1 LNAARQVSRR
11 LRRTTFTPVLAAAF
25 LGVLGLVFGESEP
38 FYRTR
43 TGEKYHRASCSALSA
58 SKIPVSAAEIVR
70 LGLAPCGIC
79 APPDLRAG
87 APAAS
92 DGLYHVERAALA
104 RYQDA
109 DVSRML
115 IAKVTRHVDG
125 DTVRLEFDSPPPRIQ
140 KSETVRLIGVDT
152 PETVHPRRGLE
163 FFGKEASDFTKK
175 ALLGK
180 TVYAAFDWDLRDK
193 YGRLLVYLYTAPGI
207 CHNAELIKQGYA
219 HAYTRF
225 PFQFLEEFRLL
236 EEAARK
242 ARRGFW
248 ARYG

>member
-1 LNAARQVSRR
+1 VPAA
-11 LRRTTFTPVLAAAF
+11 LAAF
-25 LGVLGLVFGESEP
+25 LGAFALVFGQSEV

-43 TGEKYHRASCSALSA
+43 TGERYHRAECSALSA
-58 SKIPVSAAEIVR
+58 SKIPVSAADIIR
-70 LGLAPCGIC
+70 LGLTPCGIC
-79 APPDLRAG
+79 SPPGVRSGAPPSR
-87 APAAS
+87 PAA
-92 DGLYHVERAALA
+92 DGLYHVDRAIPASYRAADIS
-104 RYQDA
+104 Q
-109 DVSRML
+109 ML
-115 IAKVTRHVDG
+115 RAKVTRHVDG
-125 DTVRLEFDSPPPRIQ
+125 DTVRLEFDSPPPQIQ

-175 ALLGK
+175 ALWGK

-193 YGRLLVYLYTAPGI
+193 YGRLLVYLYTAAGS

-236 EEAARK
+236 EETARK
-242 ARRGFW
+242 ARRGLW
-248 ARYG
+248 SH